1 MLRFELSVSGL
12 SNADL
17 ECELNILCFIRSLM
31 FFLPVEHSGPGS
43 VQNLV
48 QQLHNHVYTKKSKN
62 VEILHLAAEVSCNR
76 TVQQC
81 EVVAALELCHYTDIL
96 KNTLNAEMK
105 HETETLEL

>member
-1 MLRFELSVSGL
+1 MFYSF
-12 SNADL
+12 SNV
-17 ECELNILCFIRSLM
+17 FSP
-31 FFLPVEHSGPGS
+31 PVEHSGPGS